1 LINASAYLAHTDD
14 TFYDASLPYKGNP
27 SCMKVNYLNECF
39 AVLWIM
45 GWVDLASAW
54 GNVTFNH
61 MTS

>member
-45 GWVDLASAW
+45 GWVDLASA
-54 GNVTFNH
+54 
-61 MTS
+61 